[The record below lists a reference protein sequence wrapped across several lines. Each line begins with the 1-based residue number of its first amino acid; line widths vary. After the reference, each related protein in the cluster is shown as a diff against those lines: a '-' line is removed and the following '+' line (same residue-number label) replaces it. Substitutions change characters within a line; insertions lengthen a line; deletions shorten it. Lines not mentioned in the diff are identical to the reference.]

1 MIDLKCIHRV
11 KEIKDHLKG
20 HKYSDGQG
28 IKVGTS
34 FFKED
39 DTRSKGPILQEG
51 SGECPPWKVFGE
63 GNARKCIL
71 KAS

>member
-1 MIDLKCIHRV
+1 MIDLKFIHRL

-20 HKYSDGQG
+20 HKYSDSQG
-28 IKVGTS
+28 MKVGTS

-51 SGECPPWKVFGE
+51 SGECSPGKNLERVMPE
-63 GNARKCIL
+63 NAF
-71 KAS
+71 